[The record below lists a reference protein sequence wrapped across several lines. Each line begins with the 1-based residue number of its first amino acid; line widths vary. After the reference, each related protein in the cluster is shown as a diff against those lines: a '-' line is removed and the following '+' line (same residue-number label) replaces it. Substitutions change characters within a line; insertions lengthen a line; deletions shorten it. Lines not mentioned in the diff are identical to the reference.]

1 VARSIQGLIKKFLPL
16 SRAHAATDRP
26 LFAARLLHI
35 VSVWTKASAHYIS
48 AAGGKTFGT
57 RSSKQTAFFT
67 CAFNTELVNRFK
79 SHTVPHAADRIRG
92 LFDLCFCNMS
102 LGSLYY
108 LMRVLIWR

>member
-79 SHTVPHAADRIRG
+79 SQVTPCAVQQREEA
-92 LFDLCFCNMS
+92 F
-102 LGSLYY
+102 
-108 LMRVLIWR
+108 LICVFVICHWARFIT

>member
-26 LFAARLLHI
+26 LFAALHI

-57 RSSKQTAFFT
+57 RSSKQTAALHLR
-67 CAFNTELVNRFK
+67 AFNTESLLTDSKVTPCR
-79 SHTVPHAADRIRG
+79 AADRRG
-92 LFDLCFCNMS
+92 FFDLCFCNMS